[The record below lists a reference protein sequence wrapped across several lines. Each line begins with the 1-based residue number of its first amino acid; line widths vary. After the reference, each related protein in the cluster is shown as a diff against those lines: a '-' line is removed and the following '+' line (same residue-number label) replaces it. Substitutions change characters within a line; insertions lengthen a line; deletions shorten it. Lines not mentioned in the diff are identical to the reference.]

1 MQNDILYFYH
11 RMLKTMRYLSFGLF
25 LFPYVAIGQMSVATF
40 FSSNMV
46 LQREQPIAV
55 WGKAL
60 PGKTVEVKF
69 GIHTGSTIAA
79 SDSSWI
85 IYLPKQK
92 ANTQPQTLGI
102 SSGDTALLFSN
113 ILIGDVWICSGQSN
127 MEWTMRKEMHWKEEK
142 INALQPLI
150 RLMNPPPVGRYVY
163 GVAYTDSLTRRL
175 NKDSFYLWNGW
186 QSCDS
191 TSIQPM
197 SAVAYYFAKSIVA
210 SENIPIGLVNLSI
223 GGAPAETFIRV
234 DAMRSSKQFA
244 DKVKGNWLT
253 NDALP
258 KWMRQRGS
266 ENVSNVSSVP
276 VDELG
281 PHHAYKP
288 GFAYAAGIEPLL
300 QFPIKG
306 VLWYQGETNA
316 EEIERVNEY
325 RSLMQLMIDDYR
337 LQWKQPSMPFYWV
350 QLSSVERALW
360 PMFRD
365 EQRKLLADVQNGGM
379 AVCSDIGL
387 KNDVHPTNK
396 KAVGERLARW
406 ALHQNYGKREII
418 PSGPLPVKAVYKN
431 GKLIISFR
439 YADGLQAAGQQSLNG
454 FSLDGK
460 EIVQATIDGTKVII
474 VVKQKPAFVYYGWQ
488 PFSTGNLINKEQL
501 PASTFKLQVQ

>member
-1 MQNDILYFYH
+1 
-11 RMLKTMRYLSFGLF
+11 MRYLSFGLF
-25 LFPYVAIGQMSVATF
+25 FLFPIVATTQLRVATV
-40 FSSNMV
+40 FSNNMV

-55 WGKAL
+55 WGRAL
-60 PGKTVEVKF
+60 PGKTVDVKF
-69 GIHTGSTIAA
+69 GTYSRSAVTRN
-79 SDSSWI
+79 DSSWI
-85 IYLPKQK
+85 VYLPQQK
-92 ANTQPQTLGI
+92 ANINPQILSV
-102 SSGDTALLFSN
+102 SSGDTVVLFSN

-142 INALQPLI
+142 FNAYQPLI
-150 RLMNPPPVGRYVY
+150 RFMNPPPVGRYVY
-163 GVAYTDSLTRRL
+163 GVTYTDSLTRRL

-197 SAVAYYFAKSIVA
+197 SAVAYYFAKSIIA
-210 SENIPIGLVNLSI
+210 SENIPIGLINFSI

-234 DAMRSSKQFA
+234 DAMRNSKQFA
-244 DKVKGNWLT
+244 EKVKGNWLT

-266 ENVSNVSSVP
+266 ENVSNVPSVP
-276 VDELG
+276 VNELG

-288 GFAYAAGIEPLL
+288 GFAFAAGIEPLL

-306 VLWYQGETNA
+306 VMWYQGETNA

-337 LQWKQPSMPFYWV
+337 LQWKQPAMPFYWV
-350 QLSSVERALW
+350 QLSSIERPLW

-365 EQRKLLADVQNGGM
+365 EQRKLLDDVKNGGM
-379 AVCSDIGL
+379 AVCSDIGS

-406 ALHQNYGKREII
+406 ALHQTYDKKKIV
-418 PSGPLPVKAVYKN
+418 PSGPLPIKAEYKN

-439 YADGLQAAGQQSLNG
+439 YANGLQTTAQQSLNG
-454 FSLDGK
+454 FSLDGN
-460 EIVQATIDGTKVII
+460 EIVPATIDGTKVII
-474 VVKQKPAFVYYGWQ
+474 SVKQKPDFVYYGWQ

>member
-1 MQNDILYFYH
+1 
-11 RMLKTMRYLSFGLF
+11 MRYLSFGLF
-25 LFPYVAIGQMSVATF
+25 FLFPIVATAQLRVATV
-40 FSSNMV
+40 FSNNMV

-60 PGKTVEVKF
+60 PGKTVSVKF
-69 GIHTGSTIAA
+69 GTHTRSAVTRT
-79 SDSSWI
+79 DSSWSV
-85 IYLPKQK
+85 YLPQQK
-92 ANTQPQTLGI
+92 ANINPQILSV
-102 SSGDTALLFSN
+102 SSDYTTVLFSN
-113 ILIGDVWICSGQSN
+113 ILVGDVWICSGQSN
-127 MEWTMRKEMHWKEEK
+127 MEWTMKREMHWKEEK
-142 INALQPLI
+142 FNAHQPLI
-150 RLMNPPPVGRYVY
+150 RFMNPPPAGRYVY

-175 NKDSFYLWNGW
+175 NKDSFYFWNGW

-197 SAVAYYFAKSIVA
+197 SAVAYFFAKSIVA
-210 SENIPIGLVNLSI
+210 SEKIPIGLINLSI

-281 PHHAYKP
+281 PDHGYKP

-316 EEIERVNEY
+316 EEMERVHEY

-337 LQWKQPSMPFYWV
+337 LQWKQPTMPFYWV
-350 QLSSVERALW
+350 QLSSIERPLW

-365 EQRKLLADVQNGGM
+365 EQRKLLADVKNGGM
-379 AVCSDIGL
+379 AVCSDIGS

-396 KAVGERLARW
+396 KTVGERLARW
-406 ALHQNYGKREII
+406 ALHETYGKKHIV
-418 PSGPLPVKAVYKN
+418 PSGPLPLKAVCKN
-431 GKLIISFR
+431 GKLIISFH
-439 YADGLQAAGQQSLNG
+439 YADGLQTTAQQPLNG

-460 EIVQATIDGTKVII
+460 EIVPAKIDGTKVII
-474 VVKQKPAFVYYGWQ
+474 SVKQKPDFVYYGWQ
-488 PFSTGNLINKEQL
+488 PFSTGNLINKEEL